1 VIKKITLREGTIMP
15 INDEKTYGELMS
27 FLLQRRLHHGTDER
41 FKAYIA
47 ESVQVLARDLLD
59 FDLHIAVEKIQAIP
73 GAKLRDYNT
82 LSVGC
87 E

>member
-1 VIKKITLREGTIMP
+1 MM

-27 FLLQRRLHHGTDER
+27 FLLQRRRHHGTDDR
-41 FKAYIA
+41 FRAYIN
-47 ESVQVLARDLLD
+47 ESIQALARDLRD
-59 FDLHIAVEKIQAIP
+59 FGLEVSIEKRAGRPAVRRAE
-73 GAKLRDYNT
+73 LNS

>member
-1 VIKKITLREGTIMP
+1 MEF
-15 INDEKTYGELMS
+15 DSEKTYGELMS
-27 FLLQRRLHHGTDER
+27 FLLQRRRHHGTDDR

-47 ESVQVLARDLLD
+47 ESVQVLAKDLRDFGLEV
-59 FDLHIAVEKIQAIP
+59 AVEKRQP
-73 GAKLRDYNT
+73 RLETRRRELNS